1 MLSRARHAS
10 PANGVMIALSNW
22 GPGYQWLGPL
32 SIARLIHGTA
42 SSVTTPI
49 DQMSTTGP
57 NIIVHKAAVSELPAI
72 KACPTV
78 LNLPERTMKKIG
90 NPISQ
95 RTEMTAPI
103 FSPLGHSTFLLTN
116 HRDEYR
122 HTNCSWS

>member
-1 MLSRARHAS
+1 MAARPLLGNRAVCMLSRARHAS

-72 KACPTV
+72 KV
-78 LNLPERTMKKIG
+78 S
-90 NPISQ
+90 PIILGVF
-95 RTEMTAPI
+95 RAAALGAAP
-103 FSPLGHSTFLLTN
+103 
-116 HRDEYR
+116 
-122 HTNCSWS
+122 